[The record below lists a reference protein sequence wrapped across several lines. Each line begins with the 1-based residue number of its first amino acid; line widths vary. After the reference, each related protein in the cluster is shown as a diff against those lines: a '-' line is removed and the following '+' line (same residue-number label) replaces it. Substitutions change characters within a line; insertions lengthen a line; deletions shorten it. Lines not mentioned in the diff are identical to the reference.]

1 MVTDLRIP
9 SFLANMRVQQRRT
22 PYSWAVFLDDLKAG
36 LVLLLVEIPFAMGIG
51 VVSGMG
57 IPAAL
62 YCLVI
67 VGLVGAVFGGTRAM
81 VSGPSVAV
89 AVIVASVLSSGEVSF
104 VELSMIV
111 VMSGAMQILFGLA
124 GIGRYMAY
132 LPHIVLTGFIS
143 GIGCYLVWS
152 QAWQLIELGM
162 IDLAVAGIC
171 IAVILIWPRS
181 WQRYVPSQL
190 VGVGV
195 AWAVSAFLLSGSQLL
210 GPLQLGL
217 PGISV
222 AIPSLD
228 FLPHA
233 AGAALLIAVISS
245 AYTLMIAQSADA
257 MTGGQHNANRQL
269 AATGVANMAA
279 GLFGAVPGSGQF
291 GAMAALVLGG
301 RTVVAGIVVSIL
313 TAMFI
318 LGFGPYLATL
328 PIAAII
334 AVVIWIGWEL
344 IDWHL
349 VKRIPRIERRFGAV
363 FLATM
368 GIATFGDPLAAVVI
382 GFIIA
387 GVGNA
392 AALER
397 VEMDSVLSVPL
408 MDSSFLSGSDDSDP
422 FAARAGLLA
431 FRGSFTVASSR
442 KLSELLEEDIRDH
455 EVALFD
461 LSGMTHMDDS
471 AAHLLRLLLRKAGT
485 MGIEV
490 IVFGIPERLHS
501 LLDAFEVLR
510 NVPEGRVVDTMDEAQ
525 GIAQR
530 LLAAGDDTGA

>member
-1 MVTDLRIP
+1 
-9 SFLANMRVQQRRT
+9 MRVQQRRT

-279 GLFGAVPGSGQF
+279 GLVGAVPGSGQF

-349 VKRIPRIERRFGAV
+349 VRRIPRIERRFGAV

-490 IVFGIPERLHS
+490 IVFGIPERLHG

-525 GIAQR
+525 SIAQR